1 MVKLVSERI
10 GSVRA
15 EERFQML
22 LLTVEELRR
31 VRKEFNRAGYKKE
44 QLVNAVRRILEAYK

>member
-1 MVKLVSERI
+1 MSERI

-15 EERFQML
+15 EERFQLL